1 MRDVVIKTG
10 VYGHRTAKGRVQTI
24 AKGET
29 VSVSDEEAA
38 RLVSLDVAAY
48 ADDPTQTTDETTTPP
63 SGGGELEGE
72 HQDTPGSEPPAGATT
87 PPPGGGELEGEHQ
100 GTPGTEPPAGAD
112 TEGEGGDTNAA
123 EVKRLERMPKDDLVQ
138 MAQDMGVDIS
148 GAKNNHERAVLIVAA
163 GASGDSDAPPVL
175 GVGDIVQ

>member
-10 VYGHRTAKGRVQTI
+10 VYGHRTAKGRVQPI

-48 ADDPTQTTDETTTPP
+48 ADIPAQLPDESAAPP
-63 SGGGELEGE
+63 A
-72 HQDTPGSEPPAGATT
+72 GSEPPAGAAT
-87 PPPGGGELEGEHQ
+87 PPAGGGEPEEGDQ
-100 GTPGTEPPAGAD
+100 DTPGGNPPSEAA
-112 TEGEGGDTNAA
+112 TEGMEGDA
-123 EVKRLERMPKDDLVQ
+123 EVKRLERMSKDDLLQ

-148 GAKNNHERAVLIVAA
+148 GAKNNHERAVLIAAA
-163 GASGDSDAPPVL
+163 GAPDDGDAPPDL